1 MKKNFVQYVTQYIT
15 ASKFKLFLAIG
26 LLCCF
31 YFSILY
37 IIAPPILVPMMILVS
52 CVYTQAFKPVP
63 QAI

>member
-26 LLCCF
+26 LLYCF

-37 IIAPPILVPMMILVS
+37 IIAPPPFWF
-52 CVYTQAFKPVP
+52 Q
-63 QAI
+63 